1 MRSYWIQAKGSETAL
16 EARDIPNPEPGP
28 GQMLLR
34 MRAAGLNRGELIG
47 GHGLTAAGAAKP
59 MGIEGAGEVVK
70 CGAGV
75 SGFSAGDRLMGRV
88 LGSFSEYA
96 LIDAGDAISVPP
108 KLSWEEAAA
117 VPIAF
122 MVAHDVLVAQG
133 GLKPGEWV
141 LALGVTSGVGVA
153 VLQAAKALGAK
164 VIGTSGSAA
173 KLEKLKPLGLDVP
186 LLTRKGDFRD
196 AVMEATAGRGA
207 DLAVNTVGGT
217 VFPEAVRALAF
228 QGRMAII
235 GYVDG
240 TLKAEID
247 LDAVHAK
254 RLRIFGGSNKLRN
267 AEQRY
272 ENVRGLA
279 QSLLPAIAD
288 GRIRPL
294 IDRVFPFEQTAQA
307 KRHMEADAHAGK
319 VVVRIP

>member
-16 EARDIPNPEPGP
+16 EARDVPNPDPGP

-75 SGFSAGDRLMGRV
+75 SGFAAGDRLMGRV

-96 LIDAGDAISVPP
+96 LIDAGDAIPVPP

-153 VLQAAKALGAK
+153 VLQAGKALGAK

-247 LDAVHAK
+247 LDAVHAR

-288 GRIRPL
+288 GRIQPL

>member
-16 EARDIPNPEPGP
+16 EARDVPNPEPGP
-28 GQMLLR
+28 GQVLLS
-34 MRAAGLNRGELIG
+34 MRAAGLNRGELIT
-47 GHGLTAAGAAKP
+47 GHGLTAAGAFKP

-70 CGAGV
+70 CGPGV
-75 SGFSAGDRLMGRV
+75 SGFAAGDRLMGRV
-88 LGSFSEYA
+88 LGAFSEFA
-96 LIDAGDAISVPP
+96 LIDAGDAIPVPP

-133 GLKPGEWV
+133 GLRPGEWV

-153 VLQAAKALGAK
+153 VLQAGKALGAK

-196 AVMEATAGRGA
+196 AVMEATGKRGA

-217 VFPEAVRALAF
+217 VFPEAIRALAF

-240 TLKAEID
+240 SLKAEID

-267 AEQRY
+267 AEQRF
-272 ENVRGLA
+272 ENVRGLV

-294 IDRVFPFEQTAQA
+294 VDRVFPFEQTAQA

>member
-16 EARDIPNPEPGP
+16 EARDVPNPEPGA

-70 CGAGV
+70 CGPGV
-75 SGFSAGDRLMGRV
+75 SGFAAGDRLMGRV

-96 LIDAGDAISVPP
+96 LIDAGDAIPVPP

-133 GLKPGEWV
+133 GLRPGEWV

-153 VLQAAKALGAK
+153 VLQAGKALGAK
-164 VIGTSGSAA
+164 VIGTSGSQA
-173 KLEKLKPLGLDVP
+173 KLDKLKPLGLDVP

-196 AVMEATAGRGA
+196 AVMAATAGRGA
-207 DLAVNTVGGT
+207 DLAVNTVGGS

-240 TLKAEID
+240 TLTAEID

>member
-16 EARDIPNPEPGP
+16 EARDVPNPEPGA

-70 CGAGV
+70 CGPGV
-75 SGFSAGDRLMGRV
+75 SGFAAGDRLMGRV

-96 LIDAGDAISVPP
+96 LIDAGDAIPVPP

-133 GLKPGEWV
+133 GLRPGEWV

-153 VLQAAKALGAK
+153 VLQAGKALGAK
-164 VIGTSGSAA
+164 VIGTSGSQA
-173 KLEKLKPLGLDVP
+173 KLDKLKPLGLDVP

-196 AVMEATAGRGA
+196 AVMAATSGRGA
-207 DLAVNTVGGT
+207 DLAVNTVGGS

-240 TLKAEID
+240 TLTAEID

-307 KRHMEADAHAGK
+307 KRHMETDAHAGK

>member
-1 MRSYWIQAKGSETAL
+1 
-16 EARDIPNPEPGP
+16 
-28 GQMLLR
+28 
-34 MRAAGLNRGELIG
+34 
-47 GHGLTAAGAAKP
+47 
-59 MGIEGAGEVVK
+59 
-70 CGAGV
+70 
-75 SGFSAGDRLMGRV
+75 
-88 LGSFSEYA
+88 
-96 LIDAGDAISVPP
+96 
-108 KLSWEEAAA
+108 
-117 VPIAF
+117 
-122 MVAHDVLVAQG
+122 
-133 GLKPGEWV
+133 
-141 LALGVTSGVGVA
+141 
-153 VLQAAKALGAK
+153 
-164 VIGTSGSAA
+164 
-173 KLEKLKPLGLDVP
+173 
-186 LLTRKGDFRD
+186 
-196 AVMEATAGRGA
+196 
-207 DLAVNTVGGT
+207 
-217 VFPEAVRALAF
+217 
-228 QGRMAII
+228 MAII

>member
-16 EARDIPNPEPGP
+16 EARDVPSPEPGA

-70 CGAGV
+70 CGAGI
-75 SGFSAGDRLMGRV
+75 SGFAAGDRLMGRV

-96 LIDAGDAISVPP
+96 LIDAGDAIPVPP

-133 GLKPGEWV
+133 GLRPGEWV

-153 VLQAAKALGAK
+153 VLQAGKALGAK

-173 KLEKLKPLGLDVP
+173 KLDKLKPLGLDVP
-186 LLTRKGDFRD
+186 LLTRKGDFKD
-196 AVMEATAGRGA
+196 AVMAATAGRGA
-207 DLAVNTVGGT
+207 DLAVNTVGGS

-272 ENVRGLA
+272 ENVRGLV

-294 IDRVFPFEQTAQA
+294 IDCVFPFEQTAQA

>member
-16 EARDIPNPEPGP
+16 EARDVPNPEPGP

-75 SGFSAGDRLMGRV
+75 SGFAAGDRLMGRV

-96 LIDAGDAISVPP
+96 LIDAGDAIPVPP

-153 VLQAAKALGAK
+153 VLQAGKALGAK

>member
-16 EARDIPNPEPGP
+16 EARDVPNPEPGP

-75 SGFSAGDRLMGRV
+75 SGFAAGDRLMGRV

-96 LIDAGDAISVPP
+96 LIDAGDAIPVPP

-133 GLKPGEWV
+133 GLRPGEWV

-153 VLQAAKALGAK
+153 LLQAGKALGAK

-173 KLEKLKPLGLDVP
+173 KLDKLKPLGLDVP

-196 AVMEATAGRGA
+196 AVMAATAGRGA
-207 DLAVNTVGGT
+207 DLAVNTVGGS

-240 TLKAEID
+240 TLTAEID

-272 ENVRGLA
+272 ENVRGLV

-294 IDRVFPFEQTAQA
+294 VDRVFPFEQTAQA